1 MRSLLAA
8 ISLITCLPPGK
19 FLPSER
25 DLQGCSNWFPVV
37 GLLAGC
43 VLYFPSFYAVTWFGA
58 AGAVLIVAMLEAVS
72 KGFHLDGLAD
82 TADAFL
88 SSRTKE
94 RKLEIMRDSHIG
106 TMGVAAIVL
115 VLLGKFAVFSE
126 LTPEQTAVTVLLCA
140 FGGRFSVTS
149 YLLISHYVRPQGLG
163 LVLYARRPYWGT
175 LLGLCLGVAASEYFL
190 GHCWLFL
197 PLILFLVIWDR
208 ICRVQIGGA
217 TGDTIGAC
225 EQLAELLI
233 CFELLYFFS

>member
-1 MRSLLAA
+1 MRSFLAA
-8 ISLITCLPPGK
+8 VSLITCVPLGG

-25 DLQGCSNWFPVV
+25 ELQRCSNWFPVV

-43 VLYFPSFYAVTWFGA
+43 VLYYPAFYVLMWFGA

-88 SSRTKE
+88 SSRSRE

-106 TMGVAAIVL
+106 TRGVAAIVL
-115 VLLGKFAVFSE
+115 VLLGKYAVFSR
-126 LTPEQTAVTVLLCA
+126 LTPEQAAVSVLFCA
-140 FGGRFSVTS
+140 FAGRFAVSS

-163 LVLYARRPYWGT
+163 LVLYARRPYWGVLAG
-175 LLGLCLGVAASEYFL
+175 LLAGVAGSWFL
-190 GHCWLFL
+190 MGHCWLFL
-197 PLILFLVIWDR
+197 PLILFVVLWDW
-208 ICRVQIGGA
+208 ICRCQIGGA

-225 EQLAELLI
+225 EQLTELLI
-233 CFELLYFFS
+233 CVELLYFFS

>member
-1 MRSLLAA
+1 MRPFLAA
-8 ISLITCLPPGK
+8 VSLITCVPLGG

-25 DLQGCSNWFPVV
+25 DLQRCSNWFPVV

-43 VLYFPSFYAVTWFGA
+43 VLYYPAFYALMWFGA

-88 SSRTKE
+88 SSRSRE

-115 VLLGKFAVFSE
+115 VLLGKYAVFSR
-126 LTPEQTAVTVLLCA
+126 LTPEQAAVSVLFCA
-140 FGGRFSVTS
+140 FAGRFAVSS

-163 LVLYARRPYWGT
+163 LVLYARRPYWGV
-175 LLGLCLGVAASEYFL
+175 LAGLFAGVAGSWFL
-190 GHCWLFL
+190 MGHCWLFL
-197 PLILFLVIWDR
+197 PLVLFVVLWDQ
-208 ICRVQIGGA
+208 ICRCQIGGA

-225 EQLAELLI
+225 EQLTELLI
-233 CFELLYFFS
+233 CVELLYFFS